1 MTYPYTYPTSQ
12 APSPLGYAGT
22 AGMPTADML
31 RFGAAPAPA
40 PLGVPVTGAAPAGYQ
55 VTPFQYQAPAAGPT
69 VPTGSAAHYP
79 APIGPA
85 PAADAATEAKDL
97 SMWDGAKG
105 LIWDKEKGFNLD
117 GLEMISKGIGT
128 IGSIWGAV
136 QQNKLANEMF
146 DFQKQTYADNY
157 ANQIASYNTALQERA
172 DGRASQ
178 EGRGQAWANRYV
190 AKNKI

>member
-12 APSPLGYAGT
+12 APSPLGYAGM

-40 PLGVPVTGAAPAGYQ
+40 PLGTPLTGAAPAGYQ

-69 VPTGSAAHYP
+69 VPMTSAAHYP

-85 PAADAATEAKDL
+85 PADNAAAAPMSVTDGFKNL
-97 SMWDGAKG
+97 FWD
-105 LIWDKEKGFNLD
+105 DKTGFNLD
-117 GLEMISKGIGT
+117 GLELITKGIGT

-136 QQNKLANEMF
+136 QQNKLASEMF
-146 DFQKQTYADNY
+146 DFQKKSYADNY

-178 EGRGQAWANRYV
+178 EGRGHGWANRYV
-190 AKNKI
+190 EKNKI

>member
-12 APSPLGYAGT
+12 APSPLGFT
-22 AGMPTADML
+22 GMPTSDQL
-31 RFGAAPAPA
+31 RSWTSTAPA
-40 PLGVPVTGAAPAGYQ
+40 PLGVAAPNAAPAGYQ
-55 VTPFQYQAPAAGPT
+55 ITPFQYQAPGAAPT
-69 VPTGSAAHYP
+69 APTTSAAHYP

-85 PAADAATEAKDL
+85 PADAPAAEDMSL
-97 SMWDGAKG
+97 WDGAKG
-105 LIWDKEKGFNLD
+105 LVWDKEKGFNLD

-136 QQNKLANEMF
+136 QQNKLASEMF

-178 EGRGQAWANRYV
+178 EGRGQRWADRYV
-190 AKNKI
+190 EKNKI

>member
-1 MTYPYTYPTSQ
+1 MPTSDQ
-12 APSPLGYAGT
+12 
-22 AGMPTADML
+22 L
-31 RFGAAPAPA
+31 RSWTSTAPA
-40 PLGVPVTGAAPAGYQ
+40 PLGVAAPNAAPAGYQ
-55 VTPFQYQAPAAGPT
+55 ITPFQYQAPGAAPT
-69 VPTGSAAHYP
+69 APTTSAAAVP
-79 APIGPA
+79 APVA
-85 PAADAATEAKDL
+85 PAADDATAKDL
-97 SMWDGAKG
+97 SLWDGFKG
-105 LIWDKEKGFNLD
+105 LLWDKEKGFNLD

-178 EGRGQAWANRYV
+178 EGRGRGWANRYV
-190 AKNKI
+190 EKNKI

>member
-1 MTYPYTYPTSQ
+1 MPTS
-12 APSPLGYAGT
+12 
-22 AGMPTADML
+22 DML

-40 PLGVPVTGAAPAGYQ
+40 PLGTPLTGAAPAGYQ

-69 VPTGSAAHYP
+69 VPTTSVAAVP
-79 APIGPA
+79 APVV
-85 PAADAATEAKDL
+85 PAADDATAKDL
-97 SMWDGAKG
+97 SLWDGAKG
-105 LIWDKEKGFNLD
+105 LVWDKEKGFNLD

-146 DFQKQTYADNY
+146 NFQKQTYADNY

-178 EGRGQAWANRYV
+178 EGRGQGWANRYV
-190 AKNKI
+190 EKNKI